1 MKIINIYS
9 LHEGLYYFLSESY
22 KQYDKIRNVRNVLD
36 RSTKYLL
43 NSNGFIPRK
52 DVVLNGLAVTSIHTF
67 KVL

>member
-1 MKIINIYS
+1 MKTINIYS
-9 LHEGLYYFLSESY
+9 LHEGLYYFLSESC
-22 KQYDKIRNVRNVLD
+22 KQYDKIRNVLD

>member
-1 MKIINIYS
+1 MKTINIYS

-22 KQYDKIRNVRNVLD
+22 KQYDKIRNVLD

-43 NSNGFIPRK
+43 NSNGVIPRK

>member
-1 MKIINIYS
+1 MKLINIYS

-22 KQYDKIRNVRNVLD
+22 YDKIRNIID
-36 RSTKYLL
+36 RSTKYLS

>member
-1 MKIINIYS
+1 MKTINIYS

-22 KQYDKIRNVRNVLD
+22 KHTLYDKIRNVLD
-36 RSTKYLL
+36 RSTKYLS

>member
-22 KQYDKIRNVRNVLD
+22 KQYDKIRNVLD
-36 RSTKYLL
+36 GSTKYLL

>member
-9 LHEGLYYFLSESY
+9 LHEGLYYFLSESCR
-22 KQYDKIRNVRNVLD
+22 YDKIRNVLD

>member
-22 KQYDKIRNVRNVLD
+22 KQYDKIRNVLD
-36 RSTKYLL
+36 RSTKYLS

>member
-1 MKIINIYS
+1 MKTINIYS

-22 KQYDKIRNVRNVLD
+22 KHRYDKIRNVLD